1 MGGGKELARNLLA
14 QEPGRGNRHAI
25 AAGTPTIAQHSNTV
39 KADAAWG
46 MQTKRLRLAF
56 GLPLQQAALLAA
68 LVFGEGGDA

>member
-25 AAGTPTIAQHSNTV
+25 AAGIPTIAQRSNTV

-46 MQTKRLRLAF
+46 MQTKR
-56 GLPLQQAALLAA
+56 LQQAALLAA